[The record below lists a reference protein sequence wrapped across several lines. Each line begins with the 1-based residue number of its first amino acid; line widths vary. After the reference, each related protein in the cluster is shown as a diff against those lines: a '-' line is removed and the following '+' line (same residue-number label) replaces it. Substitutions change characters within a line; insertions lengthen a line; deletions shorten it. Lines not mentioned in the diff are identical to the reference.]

1 MTERIPAADFI
12 TRMAKKPG
20 NKFGAKRVTIDGITF
35 HSKAEA
41 RFYCDL
47 KLREKIGEVTD
58 VELQPKFPLQAG
70 DDGDVIGV
78 YKADFRFYDHIQ
90 KRHRV
95 VDIKGVSTRE
105 FRRTVKHVLAQYG
118 VRIEV
123 IHK

>member
-1 MTERIPAADFI
+1 
-12 TRMAKKPG
+12 MAKKPG

-58 VELQPKFPLQAG
+58 IELQPKFPLQAG

-90 KRHRV
+90 NRRRV
-95 VDIKGVSTRE
+95 VDVKGVQTRE

-118 VRIEV
+118 IKIEV